1 MNTSEYKR
9 FLHNCSKN
17 IDNSKL
23 ELLDVND
30 IIHSTFDD
38 IDKLKLQASK
48 VRQKFLNNIVD
59 NLLLFEKNVTK
70 NKANVNWCLSYDDF
84 FESLIKLLNR
94 KKIKNVN
101 FFPSDFSEELNL
113 NNMLKSEGI
122 SFFSKEN
129 ICSIYEP
136 LLGIVDTGSLFSI
149 FNSIFE
155 MELIMDSKYK
165 IFIIPINKFIC
176 NISDIDIFTH
186 IFSIY
191 KQNYSFPSISNIF
204 TPNSNETKSETHIF
218 IVDNG
223 RSNLL
228 SLKEQRKSLCCINCG
243 ACKKVC
249 PVYQTIKDIPYDNS
263 LTGPIANVMLPFLEN
278 YENYRHLSFNS
289 VLCGNCSNICPM
301 NIPISNLIIENRKY
315 FFDFKMM
322 DYEDNVLFFSFKKF
336 FFNRKIM
343 NKRGWLKRFLLR
355 KVLPKSVKKQIQ
367 LPRFSKKTFYQIKQK
382 ENKDGL

>member
-1 MNTSEYKR
+1 MNTSEYKK
-9 FLHNCSKN
+9 FLHSCSKN
-17 IDNSKL
+17 IDNSNL

-30 IIHSTFDD
+30 VVHSIFDD

-48 VRQKFLNNIVD
+48 IRQKFINNIVD

-70 NKANVNWCLSYDDF
+70 NKANVNLCLSYDEF
-84 FESLIKLLNR
+84 FESLIKLLNS
-94 KKIKNVN
+94 KKIKEVN
-101 FFPSDFSEELNL
+101 FFTSDFSEELNL
-113 NNMLKSEGI
+113 DNMLKSEGI

-129 ICSIYEP
+129 LCSIYEP
-136 LLGIVDTGSLFSI
+136 SLGIVDTGSLFSV

-191 KQNYSFPSISNIF
+191 KQNSNFPSISNIY
-204 TPNSNETKSETHIF
+204 TPNSSEINSETHIF

-228 SLKEQRKSLCCINCG
+228 SLKEQRKSLWCINCG
-243 ACKKVC
+243 ACKRVC
-249 PVYQTIKDIPYDNS
+249 PVYQTIKDNPYNNS
-263 LTGPIANVMLPFLEN
+263 FTGPIANVMLPFLEN
-278 YENYRHLSFNS
+278 YESYRHLSFNS

-301 NIPISNLIIENRKY
+301 NIPISDLIIENRKY
-315 FFDFKMM
+315 FFDYKMM
-322 DYEDNVLFFSFKKF
+322 DYEDNVLFFSFKKLF
-336 FFNRKIM
+336 FSRKNMNRKA
-343 NKRGWLKRFLLR
+343 WLKRFLLR
-355 KVLPKSVKKQIQ
+355 KVLPKTVKKQIQ
-367 LPRFSKKTFYQIKQK
+367 LPRFSKKTLYQIKQK
-382 ENKDGL
+382 EIKDGL